1 MPSTYSPNLRI
12 ELIANGEQSGTWGT
26 TTNVNL
32 GTLIE
37 DAIAGYVSVSVTSAN
52 QALTALDGAADQ
64 SRNMVLNLTT
74 TTAAP
79 FNVYIPPAEKF
90 YVVRN
95 DSAYGATI
103 YCSTVLGNTTA
114 AGLGV
119 TVLANSTTIIFS
131 DGTNVR
137 VAIDSFSGSS
147 LVAANLTVNGNT
159 TLGDAVGDTVTVN
172 GATTFVNAAPT
183 LTPLTASQAVFTN
196 GSKTL
201 VSNAITG
208 TGNVVMS
215 NSPTLVTPALGTP
228 SSGTLTNATGLPV
241 GTGISG
247 LGTNVATALAVNVGT
262 AGAFVV
268 YDGALGTPSS
278 GTVTNLTGP
287 ASININGTVGATTPA
302 SGSFSSLTD
311 SGNLTFTGTGNRIT
325 GDFSNATVA
334 NRVMFQTSTVN
345 GTTSIATLPNG
356 TNATSSVL
364 AFGGSDP
371 ANAPFTGFNNTATES
386 QILASKIGTGTYLP
400 MTFYTGGSERMRVD
414 TSGNVGIGTSSPNL
428 SSSSTS
434 LTVNTGTAGNFA
446 ALELA
451 SAGTLNY
458 HINANNAAIYH
469 VAAGTRPWIV
479 FTNGSERMRID
490 SSGNVGIGTSTPS
503 SPLNVVSAS
512 SSLAIAINGRSS
524 DSLGA
529 MYFYANN
536 GSTQY
541 ATITTSATE
550 FRLSSV
556 PAAAVQTF
564 YTNGSERMR
573 IDSSGNVLIGSSTAN
588 AKLYSYATSGTTTT
602 LGKFE
607 AAIGSYTGTSLIAA
621 NTLGASSSFNLFS
634 CITDSDGDSGG
645 PVTQFLV
652 RGDGNVGIGTTS
664 PDTLLNIQGIDPTLL
679 IQDSDEAGDGFIK
692 FQTANGTQ
700 RAFIQAA
707 MTANVMVLGTGTTE
721 RARIDSSGNLLV
733 GKTTTAETTAGSCF
747 STTVNNIGLSSGNYF
762 IVNYVPGGANTMI
775 DFRTGGVSKGSI
787 SQNGS
792 VMTYGG
798 TSDYRLKE
806 NIEPMI
812 GGLEKVAALKPCTYV
827 WKETGQSGQG
837 FIAHELQTVIPDA
850 VVGEKDAVNEDGSI
864 KPQFIDAS
872 HVVATLTAAIQEQQ
886 QMIETLQAEVAALKG
901 A

>member
-228 SSGTLTNATGLPV
+228 SSGT
-241 GTGISG
+241 
-247 LGTNVATALAVNVGT
+247 
-262 AGAFVV
+262 
-268 YDGALGTPSS
+268 
-278 GTVTNLTGP
+278 VTNLTGT

-302 SGSFSSLTD
+302 AGTFTSLSD

-325 GDFSNATVA
+325 GDFSNATKTS
-334 NRVMFQTSTVN
+334 RVSFQSSTTD
-345 GTTSIATLPNG
+345 GTTVVQLIPNG
-356 TNATSSVL
+356 TSTS
-364 AFGGSDP
+364 AQFAAYGGSDID
-371 ANAPFTGFNNTATES
+371 NTSVGQLTNNGTEVRV
-386 QILASKIGTGTYLP
+386 ASGIFGTGTYLP
-400 MTFYTGGSERMRVD
+400 MTFYTGGTEVMRID
-414 TSGNVGIGTSSPNL
+414 TSGNVGIGTSSPL
-428 SSSSTS
+428 SKLEFNGGAANTY
-434 LTVNTGTAGNFA
+434 LRIVDTRATYPTYIGAEQGATVF
-446 ALELA
+446 
-451 SAGTLNY
+451 
-458 HINANNAAIYH
+458 
-469 VAAGTRPWIV
+469 
-479 FTNGSERMRID
+479 
-490 SSGNVGIGTSTPS
+490 
-503 SPLNVVSAS
+503 
-512 SSLAIAINGRSS
+512 GRWG
-524 DSLGA
+524 LGE
-529 MYFYANN
+529 
-536 GSTQY
+536 S
-541 ATITTSATE
+541 
-550 FRLSSV
+550 
-556 PAAAVQTF
+556 
-564 YTNGSERMR
+564 MR

-602 LGKFE
+602 LGRFE

-621 NTLGASSSFNLFS
+621 NTLDASSSFNLFS

-645 PVTQFLV
+645 PVTEFLV
-652 RGDGNVGIGTTS
+652 RGDGNVGIGTTDTS
-664 PDTLLNIQGIDPTLL
+664 LFNSVGGSTRLAVCGSSASTDILGNTGASISIINTDTTANNTAGLHFARADTDDTPNYAGASIVAQFPDTQVANQYPKGLLAFLTSTTANQAPSEKMRIDSSGNVGIGTSAPRARLDLANGVLTGVGNIGGQADTSAYSIWGGHSTLNGAYIQLWGASSASANLL
-679 IQDSDEAGDGFIK
+679 IFGNAS
-692 FQTANGTQ
+692 
-700 RAFIQAA
+700 
-707 MTANVMVLGTGTTE
+707 TE
-721 RARIDSSGNLLV
+721 RARIDSSGNFMLGTTSLISGSERFAMNYQSNSGPGLV
-733 GKTTTAETTAGSCF
+733 IQDTTPQNGNTFIRFVNAG
-747 STTVNNIGLSSGNYF
+747 TI
-762 IVNYVPGGANTMI
+762 GGAIISN
-775 DFRTGGVSKGSI
+775 GGTS
-787 SQNGS
+787 
-792 VMTYGG
+792 MTYGSA
-798 TSDYRLKE
+798 SDYRLKE
-806 NIEPMI
+806 NLTPLT
-812 GGLEKVAALKPCTYV
+812 GALAKVAALQPKV
-827 WKETGQSGQG
+827 GNWKVDGSEFVG
-837 FIAHELQTVIPDA
+837 FLAHELQEVFPDA
-850 VVGEKDAVNEDGSI
+850 VVGEKDRVDADGNPLHQMVDTGSASI
-864 KPQFIDAS
+864 I
-872 HVVATLTAAIQEQQ
+872 ATLAAAIQEQQ